1 MSKIIVIGSGL
12 SAIASIKVLV
22 EKGYKP
28 LVLDFGEKLDDD
40 KQLLKNKISTKE
52 KFEWETEDIEKIIQ
66 NSTLNNKFPRKLY
79 MGSDFFY
86 FNKNK
91 HLEFLM
97 KNSTSIYSPAASLAK
112 NGLSTSW
119 GSAVLPM
126 AECDQQVFPYES
138 VDIKK
143 YFKKALERIDY
154 VATNDDMIR
163 KFDLIKDPN
172 HTHKNRTDIEEIL
185 NKLCKNKSFN
195 KKFIS
200 GHSRLLTNFSKTNG
214 CINCGHCM
222 SGCFNDH
229 IYKPEKDL
237 QKLIDNKKIDYISG
251 VFVDSFKEFKDR
263 IEVNYIDS
271 INNLNKVTCNKLIV
285 AAGALNTT
293 VLYAKSYNLYENKF
307 KLLSKNGSIVPMLSF
322 NLLKDDWPNRHTLPL
337 IFFTLFDNNKTNM
350 YTQISKPNELIIKKL
365 KGKWNKHSILSKF
378 FSNNFLV
385 AHSNLCSDNS
395 DHYSFKVNDKN
406 SVKKNIV
413 EITRVENHK
422 RIASQKLLYDRFKK
436 IFNSINIYPL
446 NILRKETDSQHNGGS
461 LPMVKNITSLN
472 QVNENGNSNFS
483 KNIYYVDSSVMPKLP
498 STPIGLPIM
507 ANAMRIVDK
516 INSF

>member
-12 SAIASIKVLV
+12 SAIASIKTLV

-28 LVLDFGEKLDDD
+28 LVLDSGEKLSKD
-40 KQLLKNKISTKE
+40 KELLKNKISK
-52 KFEWETEDIEKIIQ
+52 KKKSEWKREEVEKIIQ
-66 NSTLNNKFPRKLY
+66 NPTLNNEFPRKLY

-91 HLEFLM
+91 HLELLM
-97 KNSTSIYSPAASLAK
+97 KNSTSSYLPAASLAK

-126 AECDQQVFPYES
+126 AECDQQIFPYKS
-138 VDIKK
+138 ADIKE
-143 YFKKALERIDY
+143 YYKKALEKIDY
-154 VATNDDMIR
+154 VATHDDMIK

-172 HTHKNRTDIEEIL
+172 HAHNNLTDIEDIL
-185 NKLCKNKSFN
+185 RKLGNNKSFN

-200 GHSRLLTNFSKTNG
+200 GHSRLLTNFSETNG

-237 QKLIDNKKIDYISG
+237 QNYIDNKKIDYLPG
-251 VFVDSFKEFKDR
+251 VFVDSFKESKIG
-263 IEVNYIDS
+263 IEVNCIDNK
-271 INNLNKVTCNKLIV
+271 NNFSKFICDKLIV

-307 KLLSKNGSIVPMLSF
+307 NLLSKNGTIVPMLSF
-322 NLLKDDWPNRHTLPL
+322 KLLKDNWPNRHTLPL
-337 IFFTLFDNNKTNM
+337 IFFTLFDQNKTNM
-350 YTQISKPNELIIKKL
+350 YTQISKSNELIIKKL
-365 KGKWNKHSILSKF
+365 KGKWNKHSILSQF

-395 DHYSFKVNDKN
+395 DHYSLKINEKN
-406 SVKKNIV
+406 SLQKNIV
-413 EITRVENHK
+413 EITRVVNNKKKNIE
-422 RIASQKLLYDRFKK
+422 KLLHNNFKK
-436 IFNSINIYPL
+436 IFNSINIHPL
-446 NILRKETDSQHNGGS
+446 NFLRKETDSQHNGGS
-461 LPMVKNITSLN
+461 LPMVRKITSLN
-472 QVNENGNSNFS
+472 QVDENGNSNFS

-498 STPIGLPIM
+498 ATPIGLPIM
-507 ANAMRIVDK
+507 ANAIRIVDK
-516 INSF
+516 IKPL